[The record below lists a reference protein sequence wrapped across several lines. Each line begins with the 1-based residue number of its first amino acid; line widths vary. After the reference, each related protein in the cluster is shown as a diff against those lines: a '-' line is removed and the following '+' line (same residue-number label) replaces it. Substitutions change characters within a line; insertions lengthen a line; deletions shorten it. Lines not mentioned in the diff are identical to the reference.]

1 MVVNIILFK
10 IVWGEILDNAV
21 ILQQFE
27 EIEKKIERLIQV
39 CKSQEKDNSEL
50 KEKIRRL
57 EEELQIK
64 VEAENSY
71 TKEKAL
77 VRSKIDSLLGKL
89 DEIAET

>member
-1 MVVNIILFK
+1 
-10 IVWGEILDNAV
+10 LDNAV

-39 CKSQEKDNSEL
+39 CKSQETANSEL
-50 KEKIRRL
+50 KEKIKRL

-64 VEAENSY
+64 VEAENNY

-77 VRSKIDSLLGKL
+77 VRAKIDSLLGKL
-89 DEIAET
+89 DEIVET